1 MGKLPDSFLVPAMRP
16 LNRRMNDAYK
26 ILAAGRRTDSPAE
39 VCRCFQAA
47 LDNIKPTDAI
57 IVGMYQQFGDQGS
70 R

>member
-1 MGKLPDSFLVPAMRP
+1 MVGVAR
-16 LNRRMNDAYK
+16 
-26 ILAAGRRTDSPAE
+26 LAAGRRTDSPAE